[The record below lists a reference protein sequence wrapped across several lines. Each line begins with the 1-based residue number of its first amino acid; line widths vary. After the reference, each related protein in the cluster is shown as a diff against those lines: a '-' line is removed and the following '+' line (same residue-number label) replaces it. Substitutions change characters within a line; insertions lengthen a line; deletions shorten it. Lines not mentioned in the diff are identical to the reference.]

1 MKNLESYNLNSSI
14 NIGANIKKDKGYL
27 FPKKSSKKKV
37 KPIFFKPK
45 KILKVKLTNKCL
57 SSDISLGKQKSNE
70 VSKKYASS
78 LFDHS
83 GSDLGLKFSI
93 PIKSKRRNS
102 LQLKDDSKI
111 CSNIS
116 AKSKNK
122 LENNQNNKNPTFE
135 ALKKTIIN
143 LSPQDIRQTLFEYEN
158 NEITLE
164 INKLPDDEL
173 LIKKKLNNIKKKNE
187 FILEDK
193 IKNIIDLTP
202 TTLEPLKNNFIKNMG
217 QFLKENK
224 YRKLLNKGHVY
235 DSLDDEEE
243 SDEEDINSF
252 YIEPYSKFLYILD
265 SITFFSSLIMIL
277 YFPVYLAKQK
287 YFCDNI
293 INKDTFLFHC
303 VDFIYILDLV
313 INCYRSYYD
322 YNEVLI
328 KKSSLIFI
336 HYLKTWLLFD
346 LISSI
351 PFFTIIKINESK
363 CLDENIYH
371 DYRLNNNGK
380 HSIHYNTNINNIHY
394 LLTLIKVIKTFKVF
408 KYNIAL
414 KKIRKIFIYFDFFYD
429 WGNVFLYT
437 FFFFSFLNFGASLF
451 IFIGRNNNNNWIF
464 LGGLEEFNFID
475 IYFAAIQY
483 LIETVTTVGYGEL
496 IGRNLNEI
504 IFQIIML
511 IVGTC
516 IYSWLIS
523 FISTYVKKINEKNI
537 KYEEKVH
544 LLEEMKL
551 YNPKFNDK
559 LYDKILKL
567 LNYRK
572 YHEEE
577 EGKKLLL
584 DSLPN
589 SLKNTLIIEMYKS
602 YINGFFFFR
611 NVENREFIVQVIS
624 NLKPVLGIKGDILV
638 QEGDYFEELIFVKNG
653 YISLEVWI
661 DMIDPEN
668 SINNYLIEYFF
679 TKNVKKKQLQKSNYR
694 SSKSLFSE
702 KTYKNDKFFNFNNNK
717 NDIYKYNIK
726 KLKVLDVRKN
736 EHFGDV
742 FMFLNKKSPF
752 YIRVGS
758 NKADLLFLK
767 KLDALDISHKFPNIS
782 KAIIKKPLEN
792 SKIIKNMAF
801 KV

>member
-1 MKNLESYNLNSSI
+1 MK
-14 NIGANIKKDKGYL
+14 
-27 FPKKSSKKKV
+27 
-37 KPIFFKPK
+37 
-45 KILKVKLTNKCL
+45 
-57 SSDISLGKQKSNE
+57 
-70 VSKKYASS
+70 
-78 LFDHS
+78 
-83 GSDLGLKFSI
+83 
-93 PIKSKRRNS
+93 R
-102 LQLKDDSKI
+102 
-111 CSNIS
+111 
-116 AKSKNK
+116 
-122 LENNQNNKNPTFE
+122 
-135 ALKKTIIN
+135 LKKTIIN

-303 VDFIYILDLV
+303 VDFIYIFDLV

-394 LLTLIKVIKTFKVF
+394 LLKLIKVIKTFKVF

-414 KKIRKIFIYFDFFYD
+414 KKIRKI
-429 WGNVFLYT
+429 
-437 FFFFSFLNFGASLF
+437 
-451 IFIGRNNNNNWIF
+451 
-464 LGGLEEFNFID
+464 
-475 IYFAAIQY
+475 
-483 LIETVTTVGYGEL
+483 LI
-496 IGRNLNEI
+496 I
-504 IFQIIML
+504 IFAL
-511 IVGTC
+511 
-516 IYSWLIS
+516 
-523 FISTYVKKINEKNI
+523 
-537 KYEEKVH
+537 
-544 LLEEMKL
+544 
-551 YNPKFNDK
+551 
-559 LYDKILKL
+559 
-567 LNYRK
+567 
-572 YHEEE
+572 
-577 EGKKLLL
+577 
-584 DSLPN
+584 
-589 SLKNTLIIEMYKS
+589 
-602 YINGFFFFR
+602 
-611 NVENREFIVQVIS
+611 
-624 NLKPVLGIKGDILV
+624 
-638 QEGDYFEELIFVKNG
+638 LIFNG
-653 YISLEVWI
+653 Y
-661 DMIDPEN
+661 
-668 SINNYLIEYFF
+668 
-679 TKNVKKKQLQKSNYR
+679 
-694 SSKSLFSE
+694 
-702 KTYKNDKFFNFNNNK
+702 
-717 NDIYKYNIK
+717 
-726 KLKVLDVRKN
+726 
-736 EHFGDV
+736 
-742 FMFLNKKSPF
+742 
-752 YIRVGS
+752 
-758 NKADLLFLK
+758 
-767 KLDALDISHKFPNIS
+767 
-782 KAIIKKPLEN
+782 
-792 SKIIKNMAF
+792 
-801 KV
+801 